1 MYVLDNTY
9 YFIFADD
16 MLCNR
21 VKSVQL
27 ECIKSTKNPT

>member
-16 MLCNR
+16 MLL
-21 VKSVQL
+21 KQL
-27 ECIKSTKNPT
+27 ELPDTITYQID